1 MIKGVIFDMDGVMVD
16 TERQSTK
23 GWLAAAKRHKVE
35 MPMWLINQFKGSP
48 AHMSEKYFDDYFK
61 GTLNYWQMRN
71 ERTQYINELRKVEGI
86 PVKKGLFK
94 LLDYIKVHNIPCAVA
109 TSTQKESAENT
120 LHLVGACDYLRA
132 IIYGDEVEHGKPEPD
147 IFLRAASKINI
158 LPQDCM
164 VIEDSVNGIKA
175 GNRAGMYVVHVPD
188 TIIIDEDTRKLTN
201 VVCGD
206 LEQVVQVIETL
217 NNK

>member
-1 MIKGVIFDMDGVMVD
+1 M
-16 TERQSTK
+16 
-23 GWLAAAKRHKVE
+23 
-35 MPMWLINQFKGSP
+35 
-48 AHMSEKYFDDYFK
+48 
-61 GTLNYWQMRN
+61 
-71 ERTQYINELRKVEGI
+71 
-86 PVKKGLFK
+86 
-94 LLDYIKVHNIPCAVA
+94 LDYIKIHNIPCAVA

-120 LHLVGACDYLRA
+120 LHSVGAWDYLKT

-147 IFLRAASKINI
+147 IFLRAASRINVS
-158 LPQDCM
+158 PQDCM

-201 VVCGD
+201 IVCDD
-206 LEQVVQVIETL
+206 LEQVVHIIERL

>member
-16 TERQSTK
+16 TERQSTR
-23 GWLAAAKRHKVE
+23 GWLAAAKWHNVT

-61 GTLNYWQMRN
+61 GTLDYWEMRN
-71 ERTQYINELRKVEGI
+71 ERTQYINELRKTEGV

-94 LLDYIKVHNIPCAVA
+94 LLDYLKIHNIPCAVA
-109 TSTQKESAENT
+109 TSTQKQSAENT
-120 LHLVGACDYLRA
+120 LHSIGAWDYLKA

-147 IFLRAASKINI
+147 IFLRAASRIHV
-158 LPQDCM
+158 LPKDCI

-175 GNRAGMYVVHVPD
+175 GNQAGMYVVHVPD
-188 TIIIDEDTRKLTN
+188 TIIIDENTRKLTN
-201 VVCGD
+201 AICED
-206 LEQVVQVIETL
+206 LEQVIQIIETL